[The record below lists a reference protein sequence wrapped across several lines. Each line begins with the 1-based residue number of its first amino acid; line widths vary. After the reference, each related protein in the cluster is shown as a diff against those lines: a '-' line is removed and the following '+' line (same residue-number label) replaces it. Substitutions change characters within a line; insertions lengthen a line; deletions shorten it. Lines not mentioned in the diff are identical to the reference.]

1 MAGTVKKVK
10 KSSFPPLPPYLLV
23 SNQHHMT
30 YLVNFPSKKSLNF
43 LVLVIFSGK
52 AMQKSLKVKP

>member
-1 MAGTVKKVK
+1 MFLGFSRA
-10 KSSFPPLPPYLLV
+10 FIALI
-23 SNQHHMT
+23 

-52 AMQKSLKVKP
+52 TNQKKMKVKP